1 MINPQKI
8 LRENA
13 QRSNEIHRRFL
24 ELRKATLEG
33 VESLLKLQL
42 TAARPFQSRIE
53 PAPRASTPY
62 LFDAYQLSEFA
73 TGSLT
78 NCFGPEFEVYSGRR
92 FPRIPN
98 GELALISRV
107 LAIHG
112 EKFQLDRPASIV
124 SEYDVPRE
132 AWFITENSYPEMPYS
147 IYMEIALQACGFL
160 SSYLGTA
167 TVCPDQ
173 DFFFRN
179 LDGQGRLLAK
189 VDPRGKTITSK
200 ARLQSTLVS
209 GGTIIQRFDFEL
221 ECERQVM
228 FQGNSI
234 FGYFSPEAM
243 SKQAG
248 LDGGK
253 KTQPLYYQADGKLS
267 EGSLIVLNDPANID
281 KYYQGKPGQANYHL
295 AKGRLN
301 LLDRVF
307 LSLNGGRHDSG
318 YIYASTQVDPQD
330 WFYSCHFF
338 QDPVMPGSLG
348 IEAILQAMQVYAL
361 HFNLGNGLHSPH
373 FSLTNGS
380 SMTWRYRG
388 QIVPSNSL
396 MQIEAQITRVS
407 RSQDQVTVETDASLW
422 ADDVRIYEVKGA
434 SLRLVPEGG

>member
-13 QRSNEIHRRFL
+13 QRGNEIHRRFL
-24 ELRKATLEG
+24 ELRKTTLEG

-42 TAARPFQSRIE
+42 TAARSFQTRIG
-53 PAPRASTPY
+53 PAPKASTTY
-62 LFDAYQLSEFA
+62 LFDAYHLAEFA
-73 TGSLT
+73 TGSLA

-92 FPRIPN
+92 CPRIPN

-112 EKFQLDRPASIV
+112 EKCQFDRPASIV
-124 SEYDVPRE
+124 SEYDVPCD

-147 IYMEIALQACGFL
+147 IYMEIALQPCGFL
-160 SSYLGTA
+160 SAYLGTP
-167 TVCPDQ
+167 TVYPDQ

-189 VDPRGKTITSK
+189 VDPRGKTITTK
-200 ARLQSTLVS
+200 ARLQSTLVN
-209 GGTIIQRFDFEL
+209 GATIIQRFDFEL
-221 ECERQVM
+221 ECEGQVL

-253 KTQPLYYQADGKLS
+253 KTQPLCCQANGKLP
-267 EGSLIVLNDPANID
+267 EGALIDLNDPANVAR
-281 KYYQGKPGQANYHL
+281 YYQGKTERPNYHL
-295 AKGRLN
+295 AQGRLN

-307 LSLNGGRHDSG
+307 LSQNGGRHGSG
-318 YIYASTQVDPQD
+318 YLYAGTQVDPQD
-330 WFYSCHFF
+330 WFYRCHFF

-361 HFNLGNGLHSPH
+361 HFDLGNGLRSPH
-373 FSLTNGS
+373 FSLSNGS

-388 QIVPSNSL
+388 QIVPSNCL
-396 MQIEAQITRVS
+396 MQIEAHITRVD
-407 RSQDQVTVETDASLW
+407 RSSDQVTVETDASLW